1 MYCVNCASCCENA
14 FPQKRN
20 ESKSSWIIGGT
31 TLIGL
36 AVGFILLK
44 YSVMYFLAS
53 LLIGIAVG
61 LVAAPFI
68 PEKSLQK

>member
-1 MYCVNCASCCENA
+1 M
-14 FPQKRN
+14 KT
-20 ESKSSWIIGGT
+20 SKKTKNRKETRKSWIVGGT

-44 YSVMYFLAS
+44 YSAMYFLAS

-61 LVAAPFI
+61 LVVASFI
-68 PEKSLQK
+68 HEKH

>member
-1 MYCVNCASCCENA
+1 MKTSKKTK
-14 FPQKRN
+14 KRN

-31 TLIGL
+31 TMIGL
-36 AVGFILLK
+36 AVGFILLQ

-53 LLIGIAVG
+53 LLIGVAAG

-68 PEKSLQK
+68 PEKSVQK

>member
-1 MYCVNCASCCENA
+1 MKTSKKTK
-14 FPQKRN
+14 KRN
-20 ESKSSWIIGGT
+20 ESKSSWLIGGT

-36 AVGFILLK
+36 SVGFILLK

-61 LVAAPFI
+61 LVIAPFV
-68 PEKSLQK
+68 PEKIAKR

>member
-1 MYCVNCASCCENA
+1 MKTSKKTK
-14 FPQKRN
+14 KRN

-36 AVGFILLK
+36 GVGFILLK